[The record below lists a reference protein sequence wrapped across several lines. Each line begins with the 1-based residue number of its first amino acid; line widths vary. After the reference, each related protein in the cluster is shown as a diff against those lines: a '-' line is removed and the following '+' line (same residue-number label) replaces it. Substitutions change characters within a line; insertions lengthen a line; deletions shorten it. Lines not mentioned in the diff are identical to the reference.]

1 MKTLILDYIQ
11 FKRYQKAL
19 RLVGKQT
26 PKYDLRTAIVLTGL
40 KIASGF
46 VALGILGLSLGP
58 LFAPAD
64 ETTKPLNAP
73 SYDSAPHRLAASQL
87 CKVETGKP
95 GLVQANSEV
104 VAAHVIVVRQDGVM
118 QRMDTSE
125 AWDRTESKSEADN
138 IWVVGVCKKDVV
150 KS

>member
-1 MKTLILDYIQ
+1 MKI
-11 FKRYQKAL
+11 F
-19 RLVGKQT
+19 KQT
-26 PKYDLRTAIVLTGL
+26 PAYDVRTSIVITGV
-40 KIASGF
+40 KIASSF
-46 VALGILGLSLGP
+46 VGLGLLGLGLGP

-95 GLVQANSEV
+95 GLIQARNEV
-104 VAAHVIVVRQDGVM
+104 VAGHVIVVRQDGVM

>member
-1 MKTLILDYIQ
+1 MKIL
-11 FKRYQKAL
+11 
-19 RLVGKQT
+19 KQT
-26 PKYDLRTAIVLTGL
+26 PAYDVRTAIVLTSA
-40 KIASGF
+40 KIASAF
-46 VALGILGLSLGP
+46 VVLGLAGLGLGP
-58 LFAPAD
+58 LAAPAD

-95 GLVQANSEV
+95 GLIQARNEV
-104 VAAHVIVVRQDGVM
+104 IAGHVIVVRQDGVM

-125 AWDRTESKSEADN
+125 ARDRTESEVESDN
-138 IWVVGVCKKDVV
+138 VWVVGVCKKDVV

>member
-1 MKTLILDYIQ
+1 MKRIAQRAYSLIT
-11 FKRYQKAL
+11 R
-19 RLVGKQT
+19 QT
-26 PKYDLRTAIVLTGL
+26 PAYSARTAIVITAM
-40 KIASGF
+40 KVVSAF

-58 LFAPAD
+58 LFAPAHED
-64 ETTKPLNAP
+64 TKPLNAP

-95 GLVQANSEV
+95 GLIQASGEV

-118 QRMDTSE
+118 QRMDTGE

-138 IWVVGVCKKDVV
+138 IWVVGICKKDVV
-150 KS
+150 KP